1 MYDMVDTYKNNNK
14 EFRPSFAILSITA
27 IPNHKIILILYI
39 GVMFMWCIF
48 QWAKAPKKQSVG
60 VYFWQHGIIFWVPN

>member
-39 GVMFMWCIF
+39 GVMFM
-48 QWAKAPKKQSVG
+48 
-60 VYFWQHGIIFWVPN
+60 